1 MSECIVGSASA
12 IISKSIV
19 RSASAIMKHYII
31 IIINIVVII
40 TIINSNNIFV
50 IIQTQHSLILFDSYR
65 CICLL
70 KPTAYATLLGSC
82 AQKQPSNKA
91 APVLHR
97 PIGMFP
103 EAS

>member
-1 MSECIVGSASA
+1 
-12 IISKSIV
+12 
-19 RSASAIMKHYII
+19 MKHYII
-31 IIINIVVII
+31 NINNIIIIVVII